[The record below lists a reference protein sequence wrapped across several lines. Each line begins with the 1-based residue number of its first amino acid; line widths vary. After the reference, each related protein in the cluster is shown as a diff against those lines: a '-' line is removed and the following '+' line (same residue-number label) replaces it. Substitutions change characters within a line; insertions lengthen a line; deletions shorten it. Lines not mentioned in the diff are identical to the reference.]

1 MTFFTRPDICFC
13 VWEEV
18 VRAEGKEIEFANV
31 LVIEMVSASKPN
43 EEWLVAVFT
52 HELVQLLSDMVHLNQ
67 NFFFINN

>member
-1 MTFFTRPDICFC
+1 MTLFTRPNVCLC

-43 EEWLVAVFT
+43 EEWLVTVFT
-52 HELVQLLSDMVHLNQ
+52 HELIQLLSDMVHLNQ